1 VSELPTIEFREWAA
15 VVRPRLRRT
24 AYLLTGDW
32 HQAEDLVQEAL
43 VRVSAVWRRVA
54 ASGAPDAYAAK
65 TVVNAYRAARRRS
78 WRREYP
84 VDPVPSQHLRA
95 HEDGTYDDREMLLA
109 ALAALGPSQRAV
121 VVLRYWEDMSVAQ
134 VAEILRISPG
144 TVKSQAARGL
154 AQLRRVVGELDQD
167 STRTGESA

>member
-1 VSELPTIEFREWAA
+1 MEFREWASVA
-15 VVRPRLRRT
+15 RPRLRRT

-32 HQAEDLVQEAL
+32 HQAEDLAQEAL
-43 VRVSAVWRRVA
+43 VRVYAVWRRVA

-65 TVVNAYRAARRRS
+65 TVVNAYRAARRRP
-78 WRREYP
+78 WRRESP

-95 HEDGTYDDREMLLA
+95 RDDAAHDDREMLLA
-109 ALAALGPSQRAV
+109 ALAALGPSQRAI

-134 VAEILRISPG
+134 VAEVLRIAPG

-154 AQLRRVVGELDQD
+154 EHLRRVVAELDRD
-167 STRTGESA
+167 STRTGEST